1 MTTEQVTLSA
11 AARSDTGKG
20 AARRLRREGLIPAV
34 VYGHGEESTH
44 LSLNA
49 DEVEHLL
56 GRISAGTTVIGLEVG
71 NKKARNV
78 LIREVQRHPFRPI
91 ILHIDF
97 FQIREDEKI
106 RVAIPVHLEGMA
118 EGVEAGGILQQI
130 RHEIQVECLPGDIPE
145 GFHIDVTALVVGDSL
160 HIGDLDS
167 GGVAVL
173 EDPDLTVCTVV
184 PPTVMKVEEEEE
196 VEEEELEAVEA
207 EAEEEGEPAVEARAE
222 DESGASKG

>member
-1 MTTEQVTLSA
+1 MTEQVTLRA
-11 AARSDTGKG
+11 TTRTDTGKG
-20 AARRLRREGLIPAV
+20 AARRLRREGFIPAV
-34 VYGHGEESTH
+34 MYGHGRESTH
-44 LSLNA
+44 LSLDA

-56 GRISAGTTVIGLEVG
+56 ARISAATTVIGLEVG

-78 LIREVQRHPFRPI
+78 LIREVQRHPFKPL

-97 FQIREDEKI
+97 FQIRAGEKI
-106 RVAIPVHLEGMA
+106 RVAVPVHLDGKP

-145 GFHIDVTALVVGDSL
+145 GFHVDVSALVIGDSL

-173 EDPDLTVCTVV
+173 EDPDLTLCTVV
-184 PPTVMKVEEEEE
+184 PPTVMKVEEEE
-196 VEEEELEAVEA
+196 VEEEVEAVEA
-207 EAEEEGEPAVEARAE
+207 EVEEEAEPVAEAPAEEPTEG
-222 DESGASKG
+222 SGE